1 MTMVMQPGQDNI
13 TQQRMLQAKV
23 MPKKARGGLNLG
35 KKISV
40 PKDVMMEEL
49 NLPSNRG
56 SRMFQERQK
65 RAEMF
70 TLENI
75 SSGAQNTG
83 YVQPEAAPPPPQ
95 IIPEPQRGTEGPAFS
110 VPGKHSLV
118 INLQKT
124 IAKMGCPEIL
134 APGYSGPLKIVPY
147 ERFNTT
153 VIPKSYCSPWTDAL
167 GVNKEAQI
175 SINIQPL
182 QLPQTQPYRCFNRS
196 AVPFGGPMASERVIP
211 EVSYEAVDSRM
222 PPGITEVHMY
232 RRPNFNRAPRGWG
245 INRCPESN
253 EL

>member
-110 VPGKHSLV
+110 V
-118 INLQKT
+118 
-124 IAKMGCPEIL
+124 
-134 APGYSGPLKIVPY
+134 PGYSGPLKIVPY